1 MQVSHIASIPHS
13 QGILSTSPPHQPVGC
28 IPLPTID
35 LTDIDGE
42 SMVSGDE
49 EIDGDPLDALSSQQV
64 SPPPIHSPALQ
75 ALSQQVKSCR
85 IFLDIC
91 SGATRP
97 LSQAVIALHADVIS
111 FDILL
116 DHRMDLLSDDSFEAL
131 LKLCARG
138 AVAYGA
144 ASPSCA
150 QYSRLKPRGDSGPP
164 PLRAPEFLQGAPGI
178 RANDLAKVQESF
190 TMLSRCLTCL
200 SVIHSAGGHVHLE
213 QPSTA
218 MSWLELKNPVIH
230 QINWYVLH

>member
-1 MQVSHIASIPHS
+1 
-13 QGILSTSPPHQPVGC
+13 
-28 IPLPTID
+28 
-35 LTDIDGE
+35 
-42 SMVSGDE
+42 
-49 EIDGDPLDALSSQQV
+49 
-64 SPPPIHSPALQ
+64 
-75 ALSQQVKSCR
+75 
-85 IFLDIC
+85 
-91 SGATRP
+91 
-97 LSQAVIALHADVIS
+97 
-111 FDILL
+111 
-116 DHRMDLLSDDSFEAL
+116 MDLLSDDSFEAL

-230 QINWYVLH
+230 QINWYVLHEPCCLPIRPKLAQELDVCQQLSNSEAVRLYLPAPSGISRAGRRPYQPSR